1 MRNRRKQRFKAPRDH
16 REGFLF
22 EGRWITPEEAHAACK
37 DLMDR
42 VDSLPKAEREYIH
55 EHGRLR
61 S

>member
-1 MRNRRKQRFKAPRDH
+1 MRNKRKRRLQFPRDY
-16 REGFLF
+16 REDFLF

-42 VDSLPKAEREYIH
+42 VDSLPKADREYIH
-55 EHGRLR
+55 EHGRPR